1 MTDFNLEPLNELHLD
16 WSHVKISYPRVYL
29 LQSQT
34 PHTII
39 LFQHVYW
46 NVKHKVVHQEERTL
60 NTGN

>member
-1 MTDFNLEPLNELHLD
+1 MSYLD
-16 WSHVKISYPRVYL
+16 WSQVKISYPQVYL

-46 NVKHKVVHQEERTL
+46 NVKHMQGCSSRGENSQHRKLVSHD
-60 NTGN
+60 